1 MPRFK
6 KQNLSTKIPNK
17 KHRIEE
23 IIRCG
28 KDAAYFL
35 KTHVKISHKVKGKIP
50 FHTYPYQEEC
60 LESFQ
65 ENRFVI
71 INKSRQMGLSTL
83 TAGYSLWMALFHQEK
98 NILVIATKLEVAKNF
113 IRSVDGMLTSL
124 PDWLIMPDIVGRS
137 VKHIQFSNGSQIKA
151 IPTSTDSGRSEGVS
165 LLAIDECLASSTI
178 KIRNKV
184 TNEIRTID
192 ISELY
197 EKSEYV

>member
-6 KQNLSTKIPNK
+6 KQNLTTSIPNK
-17 KHRIEE
+17 KQRIEE
-23 IIRCG
+23 ILKCG
-28 KDAAYFL
+28 KDPKYFL
-35 KTHVKISHKVKGKIP
+35 NNYVKISHKIRGKLP
-50 FHTYPYQEEC
+50 FNTYPYQDNC
-60 LESFQ
+60 LDSFR

-83 TAGYSLWMALFHQEK
+83 SAGYSLWMALFHQEK

-124 PDWLIMPDIVGRS
+124 PTWLIMPQIVGRS

-151 IPTSTDSGRSEGVS
+151 IPTSADSGRSEAIS
-165 LLAIDECLASSTI
+165 LLLVDECLTSTRI
-178 KIRNKV
+178 KIRNKI

-192 ISELY
+192 INDLY
-197 EKSEYV
+197 EKSEYR